1 MRQCEVYLHDIRAG
15 LLTEEDNGEYVFVYE
30 PSYIADKMPPVSPT
44 LPLREEPYRSPY
56 LFPVFFNMLSEGENR
71 RIQSRLLHI
80 DSDDDFGI
88 LLATAQNDTVGAI
101 TVKPIEP

>member
-15 LLTEEDNGEYVFVYE
+15 LLTEEDNGEYVFAYE
-30 PSYIADKMPPVSPT
+30 PSYVADKMPPVSPT

-71 RIQSRLLHI
+71 RIQSRPLHI
-80 DSDDDFGI
+80 DSGDDFGI